1 MHHTRATPPVP
12 LPRTQRCT
20 KTKSL
25 DEELLRTNCSP
36 ECPAEPTEMSPYQ
49 NQPPPVLPKKKI
61 IKQNSENIQT
71 LPIYEEVLKD
81 MNRRISRMVC
91 QESPAV
97 PPTPPKKDPDGK
109 KNNSVITF
117 NQNDKCQEVQK
128 KESLSSRNISWKEFC
143 NDLKRK
149 GATEKE
155 IIVALA
161 EYLYEEIQKY
171 NDMMSE
177 HGNSL
182 KEAIDELHSIAA
194 NINKV
199 SKGTKI
205 AGITGGATTALGGVA
220 AAAGVILSPF
230 TLGSSLALTA
240 IGVGVA
246 AAGGVTGASAAIAN
260 KANLSS
266 DKKKIQVTLQDFEER
281 YEKILPCLKF
291 INEGMDQLKLYG
303 QSTLSEVKTDSE
315 NASKVLRMYTS
326 YTNVMAAGRC
336 TKVSGTIRGFALGME
351 FYFNQEKDGQK
362 LKKDLRSKFAKK
374 IDKLADDLGEGFNE
388 LTEIQKLF
396 A

>member
-36 ECPAEPTEMSPYQ
+36 ECPAEPTEMSPYQNQPPPVLPKKKIIKQNSENIQTLPIYEEVLKMSPYQ

-155 IIVALA
+155 
-161 EYLYEEIQKY
+161 
-171 NDMMSE
+171 
-177 HGNSL
+177 
-182 KEAIDELHSIAA
+182 
-194 NINKV
+194 
-199 SKGTKI
+199 
-205 AGITGGATTALGGVA
+205 
-220 AAAGVILSPF
+220 
-230 TLGSSLALTA
+230 
-240 IGVGVA
+240 
-246 AAGGVTGASAAIAN
+246 
-260 KANLSS
+260 
-266 DKKKIQVTLQDFEER
+266 
-281 YEKILPCLKF
+281 
-291 INEGMDQLKLYG
+291 
-303 QSTLSEVKTDSE
+303 
-315 NASKVLRMYTS
+315 
-326 YTNVMAAGRC
+326 
-336 TKVSGTIRGFALGME
+336 
-351 FYFNQEKDGQK
+351 
-362 LKKDLRSKFAKK
+362 
-374 IDKLADDLGEGFNE
+374 
-388 LTEIQKLF
+388 
-396 A
+396 